1 MWCGLHKLSSFFWQK
16 VIIDDRIIIRLI
28 NENVQ
33 LRVRTF
39 VYPPSEYWKFTKN
52 ILLYFINW
60 FWHVDSHLIS
70 VYMMV
75 SSSLVHSQS
84 SEKSQVNQNHFVIHL
99 HADDFIIENGSS
111 YFGDLTCSGFLST
124 LQASDCHWNP
134 CSEKIFRSTLHCHNS
149 SHNAQPRPQLLF
161 PFKPVI
167 NRFSLDF
174 GCKIESKQL
183 LRIV

>member
-39 VYPPSEYWKFTKN
+39 VYPPSEYWKFTKIFYC
-52 ILLYFINW
+52 ILLIDFDTLIAIRFLFIMM
-60 FWHVDSHLIS
+60 IS
-70 VYMMV
+70 
-75 SSSLVHSQS
+75 SFLVRSQS

-134 CSEKIFRSTLHCHNS
+134 WSEKIFRSTLHRHNS
-149 SHNAQPRPQLLF
+149 TQCSAPPTALVSLQTCDRPLLTWF
-161 PFKPVI
+161 W
-167 NRFSLDF
+167 L
-174 GCKIESKQL
+174 
-183 LRIV
+183 